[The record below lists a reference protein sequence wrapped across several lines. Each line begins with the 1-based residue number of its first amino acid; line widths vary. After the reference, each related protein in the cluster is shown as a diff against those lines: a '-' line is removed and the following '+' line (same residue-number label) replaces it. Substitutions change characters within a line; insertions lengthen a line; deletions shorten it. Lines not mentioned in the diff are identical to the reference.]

1 VAGRASRHVA
11 VSAVPACG
19 LYIHVP
25 FCAAICPYCNFNR
38 GLLDDRL
45 KRRYVPAVIAEIRG
59 APARRR
65 AGTARSAADTV
76 FFGGGTPSLLDPG
89 EIASILDACRDAF
102 ALSADAEV
110 TLEANPETV
119 TSASLAA
126 YRQAGV
132 NRLSLGVQSFRDDEL
147 RQLGRIHDAARA
159 RQAVADARSAGFDN
173 LSLDVMMWL
182 PGQTVARW
190 QESIEALQAAD
201 PDHASLYML
210 ELYPNAPLRDV
221 MARAGS
227 AQAPDDV
234 AADMYEW
241 AMDALDGSGFRQYE
255 ISNVAKPG
263 RESRHN
269 LKYWTDG
276 EWLGF
281 GPGAHS
287 TMAGVRWKNVSATE
301 EYLARVEGGADIGVE
316 QRDLTAAERWQEAVI
331 MALRLRD
338 GVSIETIARKYGLDI
353 WAGYG
358 DHLQP
363 YVEAGLL
370 LHLDGRLRLSRRG
383 MLVANEVF
391 TVFI

>member
-1 VAGRASRHVA
+1 MTP
-11 VSAVPACG
+11 VPALG
-19 LYIHVP
+19 LYVHVP
-25 FCAAICPYCNFNR
+25 FCSAICHYCNFNR

-45 KRRYVPAVIAEIRG
+45 KRRYVSAVIAEIRG
-59 APARRR
+59 APARRW
-65 AGTARSAADTV
+65 AGRGRPAADTV
-76 FFGGGTPSLLDPG
+76 FFGGGTPSLLDPA

-119 TSASLAA
+119 TADSLAA
-126 YRQAGV
+126 YRKAGV

-173 LSLDVMMWL
+173 LSLDLMMWL

-190 QESIEALQAAD
+190 QESVEGLQAAN
-201 PDHASLYML
+201 PEHASLYML
-210 ELYPNAPLRDV
+210 ELYPTAPLREE

-241 AMDALDGSGFRQYE
+241 AMDALDVSGFSQYE

-263 RESRHN
+263 CQSRHN

-287 TMAGVRWKNVSATE
+287 TILGVRWKNVSATG
-301 EYLARVEGGADIGVE
+301 EYLARVEGGADTGVE
-316 QRDLTAAERWQEAVI
+316 RRDLTASERWQDAVI
-331 MALRLRD
+331 MGLRLRD
-338 GVSIETIARKYGLDI
+338 GISVEAIAAKYGLDL

>member
-1 VAGRASRHVA
+1 VTP
-11 VSAVPACG
+11 VPALG
-19 LYIHVP
+19 LYVHVP
-25 FCAAICPYCNFNR
+25 FCSAICHYCNFSR
-38 GLLDDRL
+38 GLLDDSL
-45 KRRYVPAVIAEIRG
+45 KRRYVSAVIAEIRS
-59 APARRR
+59 ATARRWPGQSR
-65 AGTARSAADTV
+65 PAADTV
-76 FFGGGTPSLLDPG
+76 FFGGGTPSLLDPA
-89 EIASILDACRDAF
+89 EIASILGACREAF
-102 ALSADAEV
+102 ALDADREV
-110 TLEANPETV
+110 TVEANPETV
-119 TSASLAA
+119 TAASLAA
-126 YRQAGV
+126 YRRAGV
-132 NRLSLGVQSFRDDEL
+132 NRLSFGVQSFRDDEL

-173 LSLDVMMWL
+173 LSLDLMMWL

-190 QESIEALQAAD
+190 QESIEGLRAAD
-201 PDHASLYML
+201 PEHASLYML
-210 ELYPNAPLRDV
+210 ELYPHAPLREE

-241 AMDALDGSGFRQYE
+241 AMEALEASGFSQYE

-287 TMAGVRWKNVSATE
+287 TIEGARWKNVSATE
-301 EYLARVEGGADIGVE
+301 EYILRVEGGADTGVE
-316 QRDLTAAERWQEAVI
+316 RRDLTASERWQEAVI
-331 MALRLRD
+331 MGLRLRD
-338 GVSIETIARKYGLDI
+338 GISVEAIAAKFGLDI

-363 YVEAGLL
+363 YVDAGLL

-383 MLVANEVF
+383 MLVANDVF